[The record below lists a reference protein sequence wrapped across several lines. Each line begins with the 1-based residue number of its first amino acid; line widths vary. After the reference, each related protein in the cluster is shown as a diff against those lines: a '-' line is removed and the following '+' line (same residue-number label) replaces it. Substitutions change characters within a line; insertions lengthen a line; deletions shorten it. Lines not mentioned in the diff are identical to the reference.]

1 MVTPDGDA
9 MHEREMA
16 AAKGGRSSMSMSRT
30 DDDGNAEIN
39 FPGLRLTSVT
49 PELASYFGA
58 GSEKGLLVVEADD
71 EWKPLKTGDV
81 VLKLNGRAVVRGQTS
96 SMSLESDEDNTF
108 SVIRKQKT
116 ITVVVK
122 AH

>member
-1 MVTPDGDA
+1 VG
-9 MHEREMA
+9 
-16 AAKGGRSSMSMSRT
+16 
-30 DDDGNAEIN
+30 
-39 FPGLRLTSVT
+39 
-49 PELASYFGA
+49 
-58 GSEKGLLVVEADD
+58 D

-81 VLKLNGRAVVRGQTS
+81 VLKLNGRAVVRGQSS
-96 SMSLESDEDNTF
+96 SMSLESDEDNSF